1 MAAVVNGKTTLFC
14 GGLSPE
20 VDAACLDQVFIPFG
34 DIVKIQLPL
43 DSESQVHKGYC
54 FVEYEDLHDCAAA
67 IENMNGAELFG
78 KILRVQLARP
88 GKYQE
93 ITSRAVWDEE
103 AFIKDKTKELENK
116 LTAEKQIELE
126 KIESQPKKKVKTSF
140 KDLNQNPKV
149 YMDVS
154 IESLPLGRITFELF
168 ADTVPKTAE
177 K

>member
-1 MAAVVNGKTTLFC
+1 MA
-14 GGLSPE
+14 
-20 VDAACLDQVFIPFG
+20 
-34 DIVKIQLPL
+34 
-43 DSESQVHKGYC
+43 
-54 FVEYEDLHDCAAA
+54 
-67 IENMNGAELFG
+67 GA
-78 KILRVQLARP
+78 
-88 GKYQE
+88 
-93 ITSRAVWDEE
+93 
-103 AFIKDKTKELENK
+103 KELENK